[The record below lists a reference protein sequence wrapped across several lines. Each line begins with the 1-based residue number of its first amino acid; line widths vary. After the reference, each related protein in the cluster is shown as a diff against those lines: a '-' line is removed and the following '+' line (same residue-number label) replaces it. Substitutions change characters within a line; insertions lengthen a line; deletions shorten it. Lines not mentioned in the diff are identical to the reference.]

1 MALVDN
7 IIGVESGGNP
17 YARNPNSSAAGPAQF
32 IDSTWLAMMAKHRPD
47 IQGSPQELLALKTDP
62 TLAREMTA
70 AYAADNAGIL
80 SAAGLPVT
88 PGTQYLA
95 HFAGPKGA
103 VGLLS
108 ADPAT
113 PVASILGEK
122 AITANPFLNG
132 KSAGDLLTWADRKM
146 GATPGSTPASS
157 ASAAGASPLSLAGAF
172 SATPAASDSSDKPSD
187 GAPRAPLSLAA
198 LMKDDPKQEPPP
210 LLLPIRQR
218 PRLQFA
224 PASSRGFSLRA

>member
-17 YARNPNSSAAGPAQF
+17 NARNPNSSAAGPGQF

-108 ADPAT
+108 ADPTT

-122 AITANPFLNG
+122 AVTANPFLNG

-146 GATPGSTPASS
+146 GAAPPASAPAAV
-157 ASAAGASPLSLAGAF
+157 ASPFSLAGVAGASPTSSAGSEKASESTPNAALSLA
-172 SATPAASDSSDKPSD
+172 S
-187 GAPRAPLSLAA
+187 
-198 LMKDDPKQEPPP
+198 LMKDDSQQLPAP